1 MKRSPLMILAVALPL
16 IVSGCA
22 PTASSDG
29 PPLQSTPSSAA
40 SAEAKALAPTVVSPG
55 ELDTREATVVVA
67 TALVIAVPDGTEAEW
82 TGTTADPTIAEFS
95 AGGASEGAVFRPGFE
110 ARKVGK
116 TAATLT
122 GPDGQ
127 TISFTISVV
136 AP

>member
-1 MKRSPLMILAVALPL
+1 MKRSPLVALALVLPL
-16 IVSGCA
+16 MMAGCT
-22 PTASSDG
+22 PTASPDSSSHDM
-29 PPLQSTPSSAA
+29 TPESAA
-40 SAEAKALAPTVVSPG
+40 SAGAQALSPTIVSPG
-55 ELDTREATVVVA
+55 ELATREATVVVA
-67 TALVIAVPDGTEAEW
+67 TELVIAAPDGTEADW